1 MNAVAGKFSVTTLDG
16 GKVLQKAPDETIFQR
31 LRMFIGPV
39 DWSNYTFEADVR
51 VATRRRQM
59 GDIGITAQR
68 YSLVLYG
75 NNQQLKLEPW
85 EPETERTVT
94 VPFSWKPD
102 AWYHVKLRVENLP
115 DGKVRAQGKAW
126 PTGER
131 RAGGMADRQGGSDRQ
146 PAGSARRVRG
156 RAVRRVSGQRED
168 RGESIAGATLS
179 SDDNFMT
186 ITRHHTLWLT
196 LVLLAAVGQ
205 SPRIAASDPGTG
217 DWPMWGGTP
226 DRNMVSNMKG
236 LPTEWDVKTKKNVKW
251 VAQLGSQSYGNPIVA
266 DGMVF
271 VGTNN
276 EGLRDPKQGGDR
288 GVLMAFRESDGE
300 FMWQHTH
307 PKLESGRANDWPF
320 QGVASS
326 PLVEGEHLYYVS
338 NRGVVWS
345 LDTKGFRDSENDG
358 PFKDEKLTSQTDP
371 DVIWSF
377 DMIEEV
383 GSYPHNLANSSPVIW
398 GDLIFVSTSNGQDES
413 HVNIPSPKA
422 PAIIALNKTT
432 GKLVWEDNS
441 VENRILHGQWST
453 PTVGRIGGLV
463 QVISAQGDGWV
474 RGYEATT
481 GKKLWEF
488 DTNPKDSVWPKTRN
502 EVISTPVIYRDRVY
516 IANGQDPEHGEGVGH
531 FYAIDATKRGD
542 ITESGRIF
550 HFDKIRRSIATAAI
564 ADGLI
569 YIPDFSGFF
578 HCLDAE
584 TGREYWVHDL
594 TAAVWGS
601 ALVADGK
608 IYLGTEDGDILVM
621 QAGKEKKVLGSFSM
635 GTAVYGTAVPAHN
648 TLFVM
653 NRNQLYALAVK

>member
-1 MNAVAGKFSVTTLDG
+1 MN
-16 GKVLQKAPDETIFQR
+16 
-31 LRMFIGPV
+31 
-39 DWSNYTFEADVR
+39 
-51 VATRRRQM
+51 
-59 GDIGITAQR
+59 
-68 YSLVLYG
+68 
-75 NNQQLKLEPW
+75 
-85 EPETERTVT
+85 
-94 VPFSWKPD
+94 
-102 AWYHVKLRVENLP
+102 
-115 DGKVRAQGKAW
+115 
-126 PTGER
+126 
-131 RAGGMADRQGGSDRQ
+131 
-146 PAGSARRVRG
+146 
-156 RAVRRVSGQRED
+156 
-168 RGESIAGATLS
+168 
-179 SDDNFMT
+179 
-186 ITRHHTLWLT
+186 ITRGTTLWLT
-196 LVLLAAVGQ
+196 LVLLAAIGQ

-217 DWPMWGGTP
+217 DWPMWGGKP

-251 VAQLGSQSYGNPIVA
+251 VAQLGSQSYGNPVVA

-276 EGLRDPKQGGDR
+276 EALRDPKQPGDR

-300 FMWQHTH
+300 FLWQHTH

-326 PLVEGEHLYYVS
+326 PLVEGEHIYYVS
-338 NRGVVWS
+338 NRGVVFC
-345 LDTKGFRDSENDG
+345 LDTKGFRDGENDG
-358 PFKDEKLTSQTDP
+358 PFKDEKLTGQTDP
-371 DVIWSF
+371 DIIWAF

-383 GSYPHNLANSSPVIW
+383 GSYPHNMSNSSPVSW
-398 GDLIFVSTSNGQDES
+398 GDLIFLSTSNGQDES
-413 HVNIPSPKA
+413 HVHIPSPKA
-422 PAIIALNKTT
+422 PAIVALNKTT

-441 VENRILHGQWST
+441 VGDKILHGQWST
-453 PTVGRIGGLV
+453 PTVGSIGGV
-463 QVISAQGDGWV
+463 DQVISGQGDGWI

-502 EVISTPVIYRDRVY
+502 EVISTPVIYQNRVY
-516 IANGQDPEHGEGVGH
+516 IGNGQDPEHGEGVGH

-550 HFDKIRRSIATAAI
+550 HFDKIRRSISTPSI

-578 HCLDAE
+578 HCLDAQ
-584 TGREYWVHDL
+584 TGQEYWVHDL

-608 IYLGTEDGDILVM
+608 IYLGTEDGDVVVM
-621 QAGKEKKVLGSFSM
+621 QTGKEKKVLGTFNM

-648 TLFVM
+648 TLFIM